1 MSQELLHPKF
11 LVSHI
16 FHTSFSLD
24 VEDNVVVSEVQLTTM
39 SSIKQAAALNQL
51 PSAEASSKDILQP
64 GESVWEI
71 EMVMEQQ
78 QGSAT
83 AAYPP
88 IPSEEESEEAEDQ
101 EQGRNGGEKEIKA
114 VNVVS
119 PLTDKLEKTDK
130 DLVLRQS
137 LCDSVQQ
144 VLSVPLPLQEQTKL
158 SEPQAQQTV
167 INCAIPEQRNKLDGS
182 QVGGWKILSKY
193 FFKDLLVFITVFF
206 SLSYNPS

>member
-1 MSQELLHPKF
+1 M
-11 LVSHI
+11 
-16 FHTSFSLD
+16 
-24 VEDNVVVSEVQLTTM
+24 VVSEVQLTTM

-51 PSAEASSKDILQP
+51 PSAEASSKHISPP

-83 AAYPP
+83 AAYPT

-101 EQGRNGGEKEIKA
+101 EQGRNGGEEEIKA
-114 VNVVS
+114 VNVAS
-119 PLTDKLEKTDK
+119 PFTDKLEKTDK

-144 VLSVPLPLQEQTKL
+144 VLSVPLPLQEQSKL
-158 SEPQAQQTV
+158 SEPQTQQTV
-167 INCAIPEQRNKLDGS
+167 INCVIPEQRNKLDGS
-182 QVGGWKILSKY
+182 QVGVWKILSKY
-193 FFKDLLVFITVFF
+193 FFKDLLFFITVFF
-206 SLSYNPS
+206 SLSYIPS

>member
-11 LVSHI
+11 LVLC
-16 FHTSFSLD
+16 FSLD
-24 VEDNVVVSEVQLTTM
+24 VEENVVVSEVQLTTM

-51 PSAEASSKDILQP
+51 PSAEASSKDISQP

-83 AAYPP
+83 AAYPT
-88 IPSEEESEEAEDQ
+88 IPSEEESEEVEDQ
-101 EQGRNGGEKEIKA
+101 EQGRNGGEEEIKA
-114 VNVVS
+114 VNVMS

-144 VLSVPLPLQEQTKL
+144 VLSVPLPLQEQSKL
-158 SEPQAQQTV
+158 SEPQAQQTM

-182 QVGGWKILSKY
+182 QVGGGGRFCQNIS
-193 FFKDLLVFITVFF
+193 
-206 SLSYNPS
+206 